1 VATVPVPEFVAGL
14 RRRVGTD
21 LLWLSGVS
29 AVVLHEGR
37 VLLAQRPSGRWSVVS
52 GILEP
57 GEQPARAVV
66 REVLEETG
74 TEVEVEHLVDVVTQE
89 PMAYEN
95 GDRAQY
101 LDLTFRCR
109 YLGGEAH
116 VADDENLAVAWFAL
130 DDLPDLA
137 ERDRQR
143 IGRALSPAADGQPRF
158 ER

>member
-1 VATVPVPEFVAGL
+1 VPVPEFVVGL
-14 RRRVGTD
+14 RRQVGTD

-66 REVLEETG
+66 REVREETG
-74 TEVEVEHLVDVVTQE
+74 TDVEVELLVDVVAQE

-116 VADDENLAVAWFAL
+116 VADDENLDVAWFAL

-137 ERDRQR
+137 DRDRQR
-143 IGRALSPAADGQPRF
+143 IAHALEPAADGQPFFDR
-158 ER
+158 

>member
-1 VATVPVPEFVAGL
+1 VPIPDFILEL

-29 AVVLHEGR
+29 AVVLDEDG
-37 VLLAQRPSGRWSVVS
+37 VLLTQRPGGRWTVVS

-74 TEVEVEHLVDVVTQE
+74 VNAAVEALVDVVAQE
-89 PMAYEN
+89 PMRYPN
-95 GDRAQY
+95 GDRAQF

-109 YLGGEAH
+109 YLGGTAH
-116 VADDENLAVAWFAL
+116 VADDENDDVRWFAL
-130 DDLPDLA
+130 DDLPALT
-137 ERDRQR
+137 RRNQQR
-143 IGRALSPAADGQPRF
+143 IERALRPDPSGQPWFAR
-158 ER
+158 